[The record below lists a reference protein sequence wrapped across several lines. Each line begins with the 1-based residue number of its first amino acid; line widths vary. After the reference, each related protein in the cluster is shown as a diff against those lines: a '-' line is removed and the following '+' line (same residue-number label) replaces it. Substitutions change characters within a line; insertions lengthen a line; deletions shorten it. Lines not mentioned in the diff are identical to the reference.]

1 MSWRRNSLEGKN
13 VFEGCQFPV
22 ISCYFISLLV
32 RYQFIGDMD
41 VPVVELSV
49 SEYLLLA

>member
-1 MSWRRNSLEGKN
+1 MSWRRNSFEGKN

-22 ISCYFISLLV
+22 KSCCFISLLV
-32 RYQFIGDMD
+32 RCQFVGDMD
-41 VPVVELSV
+41 DPVEELSV